1 MSSLALYNYMNES
14 LPVVILERILGKK
27 ENEYSDKEEQNPACL
42 AGLPETTH
50 DDNSVCE
57 TLNSHD
63 KESGFMR
70 GKKGGGGGCNNDE
83 TDGRV
88 AVCNIQD
95 KA

>member
-70 GKKGGGGGCNNDE
+70 GKKGGGGM
-83 TDGRV
+83 
-88 AVCNIQD
+88 QQ
-95 KA
+95 